1 MDTERSYLI
10 YKKQIFYHY
19 GRDCDDYDVSDR
31 WQVQGKEIGYWLTVC
46 TIGGGS
52 VGVVGGG
59 LFKQK
64 NIIFCIYTL
73 NFTPHGE
80 CNASHLRKASAHQ
93 IG

>member
-59 LFKQK
+59 LFKQ
-64 NIIFCIYTL
+64 NHHYISYLYTEL
-73 NFTPHGE
+73 YATW
-80 CNASHLRKASAHQ
+80 
-93 IG
+93 